1 MFAMRGIRVII
12 AGGKIP
18 SSLQLHNLLDCL
30 GYDAVVTENG
40 EQALAIL
47 EAKPAKLII
56 FDGHLPARDV
66 IATQEQIKRHPQWT
80 HIPLVIMAAQH
91 SKTAHDEYFPFGYEA
106 LLETPF
112 DLRQLHTLMQD
123 FLATGDTAKRHHP
136 RIRFKIPVVVKHDG
150 DIGIYQ
156 PLNLSEG
163 GLYLLTEKPLSVGTA
178 VDVSL
183 TLPEQKPLQL
193 VGLVIHQKG
202 TRREVLNAEPGM
214 AIKFQKSD
222 KIAAA
227 KLSRYISS
235 ELTRDLPSGEGTI
248 LNRA

>member
-1 MFAMRGIRVII
+1 MRGIRVII

-18 SSLQLHNLLDCL
+18 STLQLHNLLDSL

-47 EAKPAKLII
+47 ETKPAKLII

-66 IATQEQIKRHPQWT
+66 IAAQEQIKHHPQWSA
-80 HIPLVIMAAQH
+80 IPLVLMAAQH
-91 SKTAHDEYFPFGYEA
+91 SKTADDEYFPFGYEA
-106 LLETPF
+106 LLTTPF
-112 DLRQLHTLMQD
+112 DLRQLHTLMQE
-123 FLATGDTAKRHHP
+123 FLATGDTSKRHHP
-136 RIRFKIPVVVKHDG
+136 RVRFKIPVVVNNNG

-163 GLYLLTEKPLSVGTA
+163 GIYLLTEKPLPVGTA

-183 TLPEQKPLQL
+183 TLPEQKPLTL

-202 TRREVLNAEPGM
+202 SRREVLNAVPGM

-222 KIAAA
+222 QIATA
-227 KLSRYISS
+227 KLSRFITTALSK
-235 ELTRDLPSGEGTI
+235 DLPRGEGTI